1 MPDDKKPHGQR
12 GERGS
17 RQGPQTRVPLASP
30 AAWLVLIALAV
41 FLFRAFQDVGV
52 RRIPYSQFKDM
63 VRQSSFERV
72 VIGPDWVRGIP
83 KPVESGSEGAK
94 AEGEKSEKGGQALPY
109 VATRIPG
116 GDSELVPLVEK
127 AGVPYDAVSGGGMG
141 DLFWVWVAPIAL
153 GLLFWAWIMRRMSG
167 QMGQGPPGVMAFGK
181 SRARV
186 HMEPDTGITFQ
197 DVAGIDE
204 AVEELQ
210 EIVEFLKTPEKYR
223 RLGGRIPKGV
233 LLVGPPGTGKT
244 LLARATAGEAGVPF
258 FSLSGSEFV
267 EMFVGV
273 GAARVRDLFAQ
284 ATQKAPCIVFIDEL
298 DALGKSRNSGVV
310 GGHDER
316 EQTLNQLLAEM
327 DGFDARASLIV
338 MGATNRPE
346 ILDPALMRPGRFD
359 RQVLVDRPDKR
370 GREKILQIHAKN
382 VKLGAD
388 VDLRSIA
395 VRTPGFAGADLAN
408 VVNEAA
414 LLAARRNKSA
424 VTRSEFEEAI
434 ERVVAGLEKKSRR
447 INERE
452 KEIVA
457 FHEAGHALVSWML
470 PHADRVTK
478 VSIIPRGLGALG
490 YTLQLPIE
498 DRYLLTRSEL
508 RDRMAGLMGGR
519 VAEEEVFGE
528 PSTGASN
535 DLQQATGLARMMV
548 RDYGMSE
555 ALGPIALNEE
565 RAPSFLGKAFETR
578 TYSEQTALEVDRE
591 VQSLVLEAQQRARET
606 VRRNRERLDAMA
618 ARLLTAEVVE
628 EEEMTRLWGP
638 KVARPDTIHGPG
650 HTEAPPEHPARPVA
664 MAEEH
669 RDTWGAPQAVAGTAP
684 GDHE

>member
-1 MPDDKKPHGQR
+1 MADHQKGGARQ
-12 GERGS
+12 ERPGRAPGRS
-17 RQGPQTRVPLASP
+17 PFASP
-30 AAWLVLIALAV
+30 VAWLVLIAFAV
-41 FLFRAFQDVGV
+41 FMFRAFQDVGV
-52 RRIPYSQFKDM
+52 HRVGYSQWKEM
-63 VRQSSFERV
+63 LKGGSFERV
-72 VIGPDWVRGIP
+72 VVSPEWVRGYP
-83 KPVESGSEGAK
+83 KPAAPLPDNDASKAK
-94 AEGEKSEKGGQALPY
+94 GGGQALPY
-109 VATRIPG
+109 VATRLT
-116 GDSELVPLVEK
+116 GDESLVPQIEAAKVE
-127 AGVPYDAVSGGGMG
+127 YDAASSSGLG
-141 DLFWVWVAPIAL
+141 DLFWVWIVPVGL
-153 GLLFWAWIMRRMSG
+153 GLLFWGWMMRRMTG
-167 QMGQGPPGVMAFGK
+167 QIGQGPPGIMSFGK
-181 SRARV
+181 SKARI
-186 HMEPDTGITFQ
+186 HMEPDTGVTFQ

-204 AVEELQ
+204 AVEELE

-273 GAARVRDLFAQ
+273 GAARVRDLFQQAQ
-284 ATQKAPCIVFIDEL
+284 AKAPCIVFIDEL
-298 DALGKSRNSGVV
+298 DALGKSRNSGIM

-327 DGFDARASLIV
+327 DGFDARAGLII

-370 GREKILQIHAKN
+370 GREKILQIHARN
-382 VKLGAD
+382 VKVAPD

-395 VRTPGFAGADLAN
+395 ARTSGFAGADLAN

-414 LLAARRNKSA
+414 LLAARRNKTA
-424 VTRSEFEEAI
+424 VGRSEFEEAV

-457 FHEAGHALVSWML
+457 FHETGHALVSWML
-470 PHADRVTK
+470 PNADRVTK

-519 VAEEEVFGE
+519 AAEEEIFGE

-548 RDYGMSE
+548 RDYGMSG
-555 ALGPIALNEE
+555 LGPVALSDD
-565 RAPSFLGKAFETR
+565 RGTTFLGIKGPESR
-578 TYSEQTALEVDRE
+578 TYSDRTALEVDRE
-591 VQSLVLEAQQRARET
+591 VQALVMEAQERARN
-606 VRRNRERLDAMA
+606 VLRLHRDKLDMLA
-618 ARLLTAEVVE
+618 ARLLSVEAVE
-628 EEEMTRLWGP
+628 EEEMVRLWGP
-638 KVARPDTIHGPG
+638 KVERPGGFEGRG
-650 HTEAPPEHPARPVA
+650 HTEAPPEHPSRPLS
-664 MAEEH
+664 AEGGT
-669 RDTWGAPQAVAGTAP
+669 RAWSAPRAIAGTADDADP
-684 GDHE
+684 RERG